1 MNKINPKKRGCL
13 NKGHPLFLVHNP
25 VSYDPMIYLRPDDD
39 DLAPA
44 LFEAGAADLFD
55 WLLLRL
61 TDLEEEAED
70 PGLLAGAE

>member
-1 MNKINPKKRGCL
+1 
-13 NKGHPLFLVHNP
+13 
-25 VSYDPMIYLRPDDD
+25 MIYLRPDDD
-39 DLAPA
+39 DLVPE
-44 LFEAGAADLFD
+44 FPEAGAADLFD

>member
-1 MNKINPKKRGCL
+1 
-13 NKGHPLFLVHNP
+13 
-25 VSYDPMIYLRPDDD
+25 MIYLRPDDD